1 MRILRRAALAVAMV
15 LAPAAHAGSC
25 GYDYCWGAVGFG
37 PNGAWG
43 YSYGQF
49 SEDEAVNVA
58 QDGCGWNCT
67 VVKTFYNTCGAI
79 AVADN
84 GGWGWGAEPVGR
96 RKHRHRLLRR
106 KRPQLPGPRLGLFD
120 VIDSTRKRPRA
131 GAN

>member
-84 GGWGWGAEPVGR
+84 GGWGWGWAPSRSDAESTAIAYCVENGR
-96 RKHRHRLLRR
+96 NCRVRAWAC
-106 KRPQLPGPRLGLFD
+106 
-120 VIDSTRKRPRA
+120 ST
-131 GAN
+131 